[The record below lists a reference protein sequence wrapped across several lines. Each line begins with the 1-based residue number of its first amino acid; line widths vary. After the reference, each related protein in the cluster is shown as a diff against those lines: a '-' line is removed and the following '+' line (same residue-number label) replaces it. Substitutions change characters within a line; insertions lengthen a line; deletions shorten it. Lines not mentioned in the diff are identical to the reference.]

1 MGLLLF
7 VPAGT
12 LQWGAA
18 WIFLI
23 ENNLLGLMIGLWLAK
38 HDPALLKERL
48 SFIIQAD
55 QPWWDKI
62 LMITLFSLMM
72 IWLPFIA
79 LDAVRFHCSYVP
91 FMLQIMGA
99 LGIAISMYFNYLT
112 FRANTFAAPVV
123 KIQKGRKQVVISTGP
138 YAYVRHPM
146 YTGAVFYFFGTPLLL
161 GSWYGLIFSFLL
173 SVLLAYRAYLEEQI
187 LRKELEGYGAYMKQ
201 VPYRLIPYIW

>member
-62 LMITLFSLMM
+62 LMITLFNLMM

-91 FMLQIMGA
+91 APDYG
-99 LGIAISMYFNYLT
+99 GTGYCYL
-112 FRANTFAAPVV
+112 
-123 KIQKGRKQVVISTGP
+123 
-138 YAYVRHPM
+138 H
-146 YTGAVFYFFGTPLLL
+146 VF
-161 GSWYGLIFSFLL
+161 
-173 SVLLAYRAYLEEQI
+173 
-187 LRKELEGYGAYMKQ
+187 
-201 VPYRLIPYIW
+201 